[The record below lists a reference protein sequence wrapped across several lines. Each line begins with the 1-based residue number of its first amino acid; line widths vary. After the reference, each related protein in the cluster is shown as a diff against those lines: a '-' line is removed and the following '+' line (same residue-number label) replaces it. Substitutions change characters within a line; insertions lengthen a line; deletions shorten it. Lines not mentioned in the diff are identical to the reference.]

1 MRLISPTPEQDMN
14 KNGHLYVV
22 ATPIGNMND
31 ITIRA
36 LKVLSEVDFIAAE
49 DTRETGKLLA
59 YHNIKGKL
67 ISCHEHNETEKAQDL
82 IERLK
87 TGASI
92 ALVTDAGTPSV
103 SDPGY
108 RIVQTALQNRIQ
120 PVPIPGP
127 SAAIAALSVSGLPTD
142 TYKFVG
148 FLSKKKGKR
157 LEQLKKLA
165 TEPGTIIFYES
176 PKRISRLLHEML
188 EVLGDRDAVFAREIT
203 KQFEE
208 FHRGRITEIIKEIE
222 QKEVVRGECTLLVS
236 GSMRSD
242 PVCLQDIRKVLAE
255 ELKKTGKKPS
265 ALAREMAE
273 KYGLP
278 RKTIYQEIVEMK
290 DRCLPE
296 TKKRS

>member
-1 MRLISPTPEQDMN
+1 MD

-22 ATPIGNMND
+22 ATPIGNVDD

-49 DTRETGKLLA
+49 DTRKTGKLLA
-59 YHNIKGKL
+59 YHKIKGKL
-67 ISCHEHNETEKAQDL
+67 VSCHEHNETAKAQDL
-82 IERLK
+82 IDRLK
-87 TGASI
+87 KGASM

-108 RIVQTALQNRIQ
+108 RIVQTAIQNRIQ

-127 SAAIAALSVSGLPTD
+127 SAATAALSVSGLPTD

-165 TEPGTIIFYES
+165 IEPGTIILYES

-203 KQFEE
+203 KRFEE
-208 FHRGRITEIIKEIE
+208 FIRGKLTEIIKKIE
-222 QKEVVRGECTLLVS
+222 LKEAVRGECTLLVT
-236 GSMRSD
+236 GSVKTD
-242 PVCLQDIRKVLAE
+242 PICLRDIRKELAE
-255 ELKKTGKKPS
+255 KLKKTGKKPS

-273 KYGLP
+273 EYGLP
-278 RKTIYQEIVEMK
+278 RKTIYQEILDIR
-290 DRCLPE
+290 DRYQSE
-296 TKKRS
+296 TIK

>member
-1 MRLISPTPEQDMN
+1 MRLISPTPEQDMD

-82 IERLK
+82 IEKLK
-87 TGASI
+87 KGASI

-165 TEPGTIIFYES
+165 IEPGTIIFYES
-176 PKRISRLLHEML
+176 PKRISRLLREML

-203 KQFEE
+203 KRFEE

-273 KYGLP
+273 EYGLP
-278 RKTIYQEIVEMK
+278 RKTIYQEILEMK

-296 TKKRS
+296 TKK

>member
-1 MRLISPTPEQDMN
+1 MD
-14 KNGHLYVV
+14 KNGYLYVV
-22 ATPIGNMND
+22 ATPIGNIND

-59 YHNIKGKL
+59 FHKIKGKL
-67 ISCHEHNETEKAQDL
+67 VSCHEHNETAKAQDL
-82 IERLK
+82 IDRVK
-87 TGASI
+87 KGASI

-108 RIVQTALQNRIQ
+108 RIVQTAIQNRIQ

-165 TEPGTIIFYES
+165 IEPGTIIFYES

-188 EVLGDRDAVFAREIT
+188 EVLGNRDAVFAREIT
-203 KQFEE
+203 KRFEE
-208 FHRGRITEIIKEIE
+208 FHRGKITEIIKKIE
-222 QKEVVRGECTLLVS
+222 RKKTVRGECTLLVT
-236 GSMRSD
+236 GNVKTD
-242 PVCLQDIRKVLAE
+242 PVCLRDIREEIAE
-255 ELKKTGKKPS
+255 KLKETGKKPS
-265 ALAREMAE
+265 ALAHEIAE
-273 KYGLP
+273 EYGLP
-278 RKTIYQEIVEMK
+278 RKTIYQEILDIK
-290 DRCLPE
+290 DRYPSE
-296 TKKRS
+296 TKE